1 MTNSLRSHIS
11 DLAST
16 FASAVLTAIRG
27 ASLEDILAET
37 TSSAESPRRG
47 PGRPRRSAAAVTAP
61 KPKSA
66 SARAPARKAKGRLAR
81 RSPADIAKALEKVVA
96 LVKSSKAPLRSE
108 QIRAKLGMDK
118 KEMPRVLQEGLTKKV
133 LKSKG
138 QKRATTYSAS

>member
-1 MTNSLRSHIS
+1 MTNSLRSQIS

-27 ASLEDILAET
+27 SSLEDILAET
-37 TSSAESPRRG
+37 KSSAEAPRRG
-47 PGRPRRSAAAVTAP
+47 PGRPRRSSTAVAAPTP
-61 KPKSA
+61 KPTNA
-66 SARAPARKAKGRLAR
+66 GAPARKAKGRLAR
-81 RSPADIAKALEKVVA
+81 RSPADIAKALATVVT

-108 QIRAKLGMDK
+108 DIRAKLGMDK

-138 QKRATTYSAS
+138 QKRATTYSAA